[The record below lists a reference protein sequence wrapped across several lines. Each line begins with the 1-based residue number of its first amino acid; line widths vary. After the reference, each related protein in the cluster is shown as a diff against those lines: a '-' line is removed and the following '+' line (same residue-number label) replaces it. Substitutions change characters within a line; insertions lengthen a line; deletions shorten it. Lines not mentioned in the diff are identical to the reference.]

1 MAVGVHDQRDGTVAQ
16 TLLHHLRR
24 QTQAAIFPAIDQPR
38 RLEMPRRVKAVSLLR
53 QKTGSMRSD
62 ADLEALIAKMAAA
75 RGVALV
81 MDRKPDQFAPW

>member
-1 MAVGVHDQRDGTVAQ
+1 MRIQLAPETCNVA
-16 TLLHHLRR
+16 
-24 QTQAAIFPAIDQPR
+24 AAADRILSEPKGEVPLSVTEA
-38 RLEMPRRVKAVSLLR
+38 LSLLR